1 MATIKRSNIAL
12 LNDKLTVTIA
22 KEDYIKG
29 FETSLKK
36 YSKTAN
42 IPGFRKGMVPAGLIK
57 KMYGQSV
64 FQDEVIKTVEKEM
77 NQYIAKEKLE
87 IFAQPLPVTA
97 EFPNMDVNNPSSY
110 DFSFEVGLKPAFTI
124 DTKGIKAT
132 RYKIEAT
139 DDMVNAEVE
148 RLQIR
153 NGNMTEPEVS
163 ESEENV
169 LNVTFIESDKDGN
182 DIEGG
187 IKKDNSLL
195 IKYFS
200 EKQRK
205 QFIGLKNDDT
215 VVIQL
220 KKAFDDKELDIILN
234 DLALTKAD
242 AEKYFKL
249 LITKVGLVEKAPLD
263 ETLFTV
269 TYPNQAITNEAE
281 FKAAVK
287 QDIEGYYAQQA
298 KNQVHDQIYHGLIEQ
313 TKMDF
318 PVAFL
323 KRWLQKGGDK
333 QRTEEEAEKEY
344 PVFQDQLK
352 WTVISTQLITDH
364 KVEVVAEDLKNFA
377 KQQLMSYMGGQ
388 LGALGDNDQWL
399 EDYAARMM
407 QDRKFVE
414 DSYHRISTDKLFN
427 ALEAEVTAKEEPIA
441 AEKFADLLNN
451 HKH

>member
-1 MATIKRSNIAL
+1 MATIKRTNIAP
-12 LNDKLTVTIA
+12 LNDQLTVTISKA
-22 KEDYIKG
+22 DYLTTY
-29 FETSLKK
+29 ETSLKK
-36 YSKTAN
+36 QAKTAN
-42 IPGFRKGMVPAGLIK
+42 IPGFRKGMVPAGMIK
-57 KMYGQSV
+57 KMYGQAIFSDVILKSV
-64 FQDEVIKTVEKEM
+64 ENEM
-77 NQYIAKEKLE
+77 NQYMSKEQID
-87 IFAQPLPVTA
+87 IFAQPLPMATELA
-97 EFPNMDVNNPSSY
+97 SMDHNNPTDY
-110 DFSFEVGLKPAFTI
+110 DFSFEIGLKPTFEVK
-124 DTKGIKAT
+124 TKDIKVK
-132 RYKIEAT
+132 RYKIQVT
-139 DDMVNAEVE
+139 DEMIQSEVE

-153 NGNMTEPEVS
+153 NGNMTEPELSTS
-163 ESEENV
+163 EDNV
-169 LNVTFIESDKDGN
+169 LNVTFIESDKEGN
-182 DIEGG
+182 EIEGG

-200 EKQRK
+200 ENQRK
-205 QFIGLKNDDT
+205 QFIGKKNDDT

-220 KKAFDDKELDIILN
+220 NKAFDDKELDIILN

-242 AEKYFKL
+242 TDKYFKL
-249 LITKVGLVEKAPLD
+249 VITKVGLVEKAPLD

-352 WTVISTQLITDH
+352 WTVISTQLIADH
-364 KVEVVAEDLKNFA
+364 KVEVVAEDLKSFA

>member
-1 MATIKRSNIAL
+1 MI
-12 LNDKLTVTIA
+12 
-22 KEDYIKG
+22 
-29 FETSLKK
+29 
-36 YSKTAN
+36 
-42 IPGFRKGMVPAGLIK
+42 
-57 KMYGQSV
+57 QS
-64 FQDEVIKTVEKEM
+64 
-77 NQYIAKEKLE
+77 
-87 IFAQPLPVTA
+87 
-97 EFPNMDVNNPSSY
+97 
-110 DFSFEVGLKPAFTI
+110 
-124 DTKGIKAT
+124 
-132 RYKIEAT
+132 
-139 DDMVNAEVE
+139 EVE

-153 NGNMTEPEVS
+153 NGNMTEPETSTS
-163 ESEENV
+163 EDNV

-182 DIEGG
+182 EIEGG

-205 QFIGLKNDDT
+205 QFIGLKNDDN

-234 DLALTKAD
+234 DLALTKDD

>member
-22 KEDYIKG
+22 KEDYMKG

-57 KMYGQSV
+57 KMHGQSV
-64 FQDEVIKTVEKEM
+64 FQDEIIKTVENEM

-87 IFAQPLPVTA
+87 IFAQPLPVTS
-97 EFPNMDVNNPSSY
+97 EFPNMDVNNPSNY

-124 DTKGIKAT
+124 DTKGIKAIL
-132 RYKIEAT
+132 YKVEAT
-139 DDMVNAEVE
+139 EDMVNAEVE

-153 NGNMTEPEVS
+153 NGNMTEPEIS

-169 LNVTFIESDKDGN
+169 LNVTFTESDKDGN
-182 DIEGG
+182 ATEGG
-187 IKKDNSLL
+187 ISKDNSLL
-195 IKYFS
+195 IKYFAPKS
-200 EKQRK
+200 RK
-205 QFIGLKNDDT
+205 EFIGKKTGDAVT
-215 VVIQL
+215 IQL
-220 KKAFDDKELDIILN
+220 SKAFEEKELDIILG
-234 DLALTKAD
+234 DLGITKED
-242 AEKYFKL
+242 ANKHFTL
-249 LITKVGLVEKAPLD
+249 LITKVGIVEKAPLD

-269 TYPNQAITNEAE
+269 TYPNQTITSEAA
-281 FKAAVK
+281 FRAAVK
-287 QDIEGYYAQQA
+287 KDIEGYYEGQSR
-298 KNQVHDQIYHGLIEQ
+298 NQLHDQIYHALIEN
-313 TKMDF
+313 TKMEF
-318 PVAFL
+318 PTDFL
-323 KRWLQKGGDK
+323 KRWLQSGGEK
-333 QRTEEEAEKEY
+333 QRTTEEAEKEY

-352 WTVISTQLITDH
+352 WTLISTQLIADH
-364 KVEVVAEDLKNFA
+364 KIEVVAEDLKDFA

-427 ALEAEVTAKEEPIA
+427 ALEAEVTAKEEPIT
-441 AEKFADLLNN
+441 AEQFADLLNN

>member
-1 MATIKRSNIAL
+1 
-12 LNDKLTVTIA
+12 
-22 KEDYIKG
+22 
-29 FETSLKK
+29 
-36 YSKTAN
+36 
-42 IPGFRKGMVPAGLIK
+42 
-57 KMYGQSV
+57 
-64 FQDEVIKTVEKEM
+64 
-77 NQYIAKEKLE
+77 
-87 IFAQPLPVTA
+87 
-97 EFPNMDVNNPSSY
+97 
-110 DFSFEVGLKPAFTI
+110 
-124 DTKGIKAT
+124 
-132 RYKIEAT
+132 
-139 DDMVNAEVE
+139 
-148 RLQIR
+148 
-153 NGNMTEPEVS
+153 
-163 ESEENV
+163 

-182 DIEGG
+182 EIEGG

-205 QFIGLKNDDT
+205 QFIGLNNDDT

-234 DLALTKAD
+234 DLALTKDD

>member
-12 LNDKLTVTIA
+12 LNDKLTVTIS

-64 FQDEVIKTVEKEM
+64 FQDEIIKTVENEM

-87 IFAQPLPVTA
+87 IFAQPLPVTS

-153 NGNMTEPEVS
+153 NGNMTEPEVA

-169 LNVTFIESDKDGN
+169 LNVTFTESDKEGN
-182 DIEGG
+182 TIEAGLT
-187 IKKDNSLL
+187 KDNSLL
-195 IKYFS
+195 IKYFAP
-200 EKQRK
+200 KARK
-205 QFIGLKNDDT
+205 EFIGKKTGDT
-215 VVIQL
+215 VTIQL
-220 KKAFDDKELDIILN
+220 SKAFEEKELDIILG
-234 DLALTKAD
+234 DLGLTKEES
-242 AEKYFKL
+242 EKYFTL
-249 LITKVGLVEKAPLD
+249 TITKVGIVEKAALD

-269 TYPNQAITNEAE
+269 TYPNQTITSEAE
-281 FKAAVK
+281 FREAVK
-287 QDIEGYYAQQA
+287 KDIEGYYEGQSR
-298 KNQVHDQIYHGLIEQ
+298 NQLHDQIYHALIDN
-313 TKMDF
+313 TKMEF
-318 PVAFL
+318 PADFL
-323 KRWLQKGGDK
+323 KRWLQNGGEK
-333 QRTEEEAEKEY
+333 Q
-344 PVFQDQLK
+344 
-352 WTVISTQLITDH
+352 IHHS
-364 KVEVVAEDLKNFA
+364 
-377 KQQLMSYMGGQ
+377 
-388 LGALGDNDQWL
+388 
-399 EDYAARMM
+399 
-407 QDRKFVE
+407 
-414 DSYHRISTDKLFN
+414 FN
-427 ALEAEVTAKEEPIA
+427 C
-441 AEKFADLLNN
+441 
-451 HKH
+451 

>member
-1 MATIKRSNIAL
+1 MATIKRTNIAP
-12 LNDKLTVTIA
+12 LNDQLTVTIS
-22 KEDYIKG
+22 KEDYLSTY
-29 FETSLKK
+29 ETTLKK
-36 YSKTAN
+36 QAKTAN
-42 IPGFRKGMVPAGLIK
+42 IPGFRKGMVPAGMIK
-57 KMYGQSV
+57 KMYGQAVFTDVILKSV
-64 FQDEVIKTVEKEM
+64 EQEM
-77 NQYIAKEKLE
+77 NQYISKEQID
-87 IFAQPLPVTA
+87 IFAQPLPLATA
-97 EFPNMDVNNPSSY
+97 FANMDHNNPTDY
-110 DFSFEVGLKPAFTI
+110 DFSFEIGLKPKFE
-124 DTKGIKAT
+124 IKAKDIKVK
-132 RYKIEAT
+132 RYKVQVT
-139 DDMVNAEVE
+139 DEMIQSEVE

-153 NGNMTEPEVS
+153 NGNMTEPETSTS
-163 ESEENV
+163 EDNV

-182 DIEGG
+182 EIEGG

-234 DLALTKAD
+234 DLALTKDD

-352 WTVISTQLITDH
+352 WTVT
-364 KVEVVAEDLKNFA
+364 V
-377 KQQLMSYMGGQ
+377 SYTH
-388 LGALGDNDQWL
+388 LTLPT
-399 EDYAARMM
+399 
-407 QDRKFVE
+407 K
-414 DSYHRISTDKLFN
+414 
-427 ALEAEVTAKEEPIA
+427 P
-441 AEKFADLLNN
+441 
-451 HKH
+451 

>member
-1 MATIKRSNIAL
+1 
-12 LNDKLTVTIA
+12 
-22 KEDYIKG
+22 
-29 FETSLKK
+29 
-36 YSKTAN
+36 
-42 IPGFRKGMVPAGLIK
+42 
-57 KMYGQSV
+57 
-64 FQDEVIKTVEKEM
+64 
-77 NQYIAKEKLE
+77 
-87 IFAQPLPVTA
+87 
-97 EFPNMDVNNPSSY
+97 
-110 DFSFEVGLKPAFTI
+110 
-124 DTKGIKAT
+124 
-132 RYKIEAT
+132 
-139 DDMVNAEVE
+139 
-148 RLQIR
+148 
-153 NGNMTEPEVS
+153 
-163 ESEENV
+163 
-169 LNVTFIESDKDGN
+169 VTFIESDKDGN
-182 DIEGG
+182 EIEGG

-205 QFIGLKNDDT
+205 QFIGLKNDDN

-234 DLALTKAD
+234 DLALTKDD

>member
-1 MATIKRSNIAL
+1 
-12 LNDKLTVTIA
+12 
-22 KEDYIKG
+22 
-29 FETSLKK
+29 
-36 YSKTAN
+36 
-42 IPGFRKGMVPAGLIK
+42 
-57 KMYGQSV
+57 
-64 FQDEVIKTVEKEM
+64 
-77 NQYIAKEKLE
+77 
-87 IFAQPLPVTA
+87 
-97 EFPNMDVNNPSSY
+97 MDHNNPTDY
-110 DFSFEVGLKPAFTI
+110 DFSFEIGLKPKFE
-124 DTKGIKAT
+124 IKAKDIKVK
-132 RYKIEAT
+132 RYKVQVT
-139 DDMVNAEVE
+139 DEMIQSEVE

-153 NGNMTEPEVS
+153 NGNMTEPETSTS
-163 ESEENV
+163 EDNV

-182 DIEGG
+182 EIEGG

-234 DLALTKAD
+234 DLALTKD
-242 AEKYFKL
+242 NAEKYFKL